1 MLKEFKF
8 LSSPIDRVYY
18 FTAGFNAAS
27 MVLYYNGDMDDMS
40 IHAMIYQMKVQY
52 DNFIVGDLIRLKMEC
67 EMNMHLQGISIL
79 NER

>member
-1 MLKEFKF
+1 MLREFKF
-8 LSSPIDRVYY
+8 LSKPIDRVFY
-18 FTAGFNAAS
+18 FTVGFNS
-27 MVLYYNGDMDDMS
+27 TNLVLYYNGDMDEMS